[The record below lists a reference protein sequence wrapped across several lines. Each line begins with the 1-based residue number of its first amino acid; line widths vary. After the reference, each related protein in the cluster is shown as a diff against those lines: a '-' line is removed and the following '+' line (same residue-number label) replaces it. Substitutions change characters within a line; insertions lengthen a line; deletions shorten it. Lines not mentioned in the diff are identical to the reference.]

1 MRRWLVALCLLLGA
15 TAPPAHADILGARP
29 ASLSSEAE
37 RAFHAGLSALRAGDA
52 IVAEQ
57 AFHRSILLDA
67 TAAPPYLGLAELA
80 LTHRDTKQAAERMRQ
95 ALALAPN
102 NSSLQTT
109 WSAYL
114 YGNANLPDA
123 EAALRQ
129 ASAGAGI
136 PARDRTQAVART
148 LLGDVYLVAFASPE
162 QAIVQYRA
170 ATALDPG
177 HAGAHYALGV
187 ALMRTAA
194 SGADAPLTMATRL
207 APQSPLPWHALGR
220 LYASEK
226 RYPRALD
233 AFDAAL
239 KIHPRFPAAHLERG
253 RVLEATGD
261 DVGALRAYGEVQRYD
276 PTRSI
281 GLTNIAMLQERR
293 RDWPAAER
301 AYLAAVRLEPSNA
314 VAYNNLASMA
324 ADRRVGLDQALI
336 WARRAVAL
344 APAVPE
350 FTATL
355 GLVHRARDEMPEAVA
370 ALRRA
375 AAVSPRRAV
384 AVYTLGRV
392 LVEAGHTRDGLE
404 SLRQALDLDASFPG
418 ADDAR
423 AVLQKYSGWFGW
435 FWRLVGHIRQ
445 LRSGIPV
452 AAP

>member
-1 MRRWLVALCLLLGA
+1 MCRWLVVLCLLLGV
-15 TAPPAHADILGARP
+15 TAPGAQADILGARP
-29 ASLSSEAE
+29 ASLGSEAE
-37 RAFHAGLSALRAGDA
+37 RAFRFGVSALRAGDTS
-52 IVAEQ
+52 VAEQ
-57 AFHRSILLDA
+57 AFHRSILLDGA
-67 TAAPPYLGLAELA
+67 AAPPYLGLAELA
-80 LTHRDTKQAAERMRQ
+80 LTRRDTQQAAERMRQ
-95 ALALAPN
+95 ALARAPN
-102 NSSLQTT
+102 SASLRST
-109 WSAYL
+109 WNAYL
-114 YGNANLPDA
+114 YGDADLPDA

-129 ASAGAGI
+129 ASVGGGI

-148 LLGDVYLVAFASPE
+148 LLGDVYLVAFASPDE
-162 QAIVQYRA
+162 AIVQYRA

-187 ALMRTAA
+187 ALIRTAA
-194 SGADAPLTMATRL
+194 SGADAALTTATRL

-281 GLTNIAMLQERR
+281 GLTNIGMLQERR

-324 ADRRVGLDQALI
+324 ADRRLGLDQALI

-344 APAVPE
+344 APTVPE

-355 GLVHRARDEMPEAVA
+355 GLVHRARGEMPEAVA

-392 LVEAGHTRDGLE
+392 LVETGHTTDGLAA
-404 SLRQALDLDASFPG
+404 LRQALALDAAFPG

-423 AVLQKYSGWFGW
+423 AILERYSGSFGW
-435 FWRLVGHIRQ
+435 FWRFVGHIRQ
-445 LRSGIPV
+445 LRSGIP
-452 AAP
+452 AAAA